1 MDEKVENFF
10 NKAMDNDVEF
20 QKLIHSA
27 EKQWFDIEGSI
38 EVDVDEE
45 TFNSEFLKWAESK
58 GWSFVGIIKPT
69 EDE

>member
-10 NKAMDNDVEF
+10 NKAMDNDIEF
-20 QKLIHSA
+20 QKLINSA

-45 TFNSEFLKWAESK
+45 TFNIEFLKWAESK
-58 GWSFVGIIKPT
+58 GWSFAGIIKPT